1 MPPGGWMS
9 SKSKHPNERVS
20 INKAIDAAMCIFLWA
35 FCTGFSPDFEAIDKV
50 GREIRSVRDSVNKG
64 ALTIPQLRKA
74 LKDEYGLEM
83 EWA

>member
-1 MPPGGWMS
+1 MS
-9 SKSKHPNERVS
+9 GKSKRRSPDLSVH
-20 INKAIDAAMCIFLWA
+20 KAIDAALTIFLWA

-50 GREIRSVRDSVNKG
+50 GREIRNVRDSVNKG